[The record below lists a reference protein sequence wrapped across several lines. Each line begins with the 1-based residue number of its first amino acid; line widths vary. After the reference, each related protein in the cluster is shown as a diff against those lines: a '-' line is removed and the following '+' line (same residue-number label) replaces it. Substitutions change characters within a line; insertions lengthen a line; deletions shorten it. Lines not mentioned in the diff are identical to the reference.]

1 MPTDYR
7 KHPLHVVLQRDG
19 PGHGIL
25 TLFVGRGQ
33 RVALPPSTLE
43 GNCDER
49 ALP

>member
-7 KHPLHVVLQRDG
+7 KHPHHVVLQRNG
-19 PGHGIL
+19 PRHDIV

-33 RVALPPSTLE
+33 RVALSLQTLE